1 MYVNY
6 GMYLFPLS
14 FSWKWMALIDRNANA
29 LVFGWLLMALSTAK
43 EATCEIA
50 QGPIRTL
57 TVGIG
62 IYYES
67 AVFAS
72 AVFHQQEEEHKIL
85 FVYGKR
91 FPFVTAGAARRS
103 YI

>member
-1 MYVNY
+1 
-6 GMYLFPLS
+6 
-14 FSWKWMALIDRNANA
+14 MAIIDRNANA

-85 FVYGKR
+85 LVDGKR

-103 YI
+103 SI